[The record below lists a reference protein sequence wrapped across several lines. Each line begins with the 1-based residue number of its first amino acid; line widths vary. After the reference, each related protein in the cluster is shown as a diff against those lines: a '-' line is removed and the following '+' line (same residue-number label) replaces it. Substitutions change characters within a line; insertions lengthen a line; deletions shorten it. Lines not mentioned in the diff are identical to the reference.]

1 MASASA
7 QLSQLLLAAA
17 SGDARVRQPA
27 QERLH
32 ELESRAT
39 FLPALLETYATQNL
53 SFSKFNHKYDI
64 LT

>member
-39 FLPALLETYATQNL
+39 FLPALLETYATWKRGQFIENEL
-53 SFSKFNHKYDI
+53 KMN
-64 LT
+64 